1 MQIRGALRDEYTD
14 KNDFPDDGIK
24 RLLIRD
30 VGNQRHNWL
39 FTRRRLLLWFEK
51 RIRYLSE
58 GWKKEKSD
66 LSKADVVLKHN
77 QAILAAAEDVLNKV
91 DWNKYR

>member
-30 VGNQRHNWL
+30 VGNQRHN
-39 FTRRRLLLWFEK
+39 
-51 RIRYLSE
+51 
-58 GWKKEKSD
+58 
-66 LSKADVVLKHN
+66 
-77 QAILAAAEDVLNKV
+77 
-91 DWNKYR
+91 